1 MCNANSILP
10 TVHELFQGPVG
21 LDGPKGEA
29 GIAGYKGQKGD
40 PGAGS
45 GYEFMTR

>member
-1 MCNANSILP
+1 MKTIYQP
-10 TVHELFQGPVG
+10 IQGPVG

-29 GIAGYKGQKGD
+29 GITGLKGQKGES
-40 PGAGS
+40 GAGS